1 MSPRIIVVMPAYNAE
16 KTLEMTYRDIPAAV
30 VDEIILVDDASRD
43 RTVDVAR
50 RLGLEIFVHPYNR
63 GYGGNQKTCYV
74 EALRHGA
81 DVVVMLHP
89 DYQYAPQLLPE
100 MIAPILADQA
110 DMVLGSRLLEDQA
123 IKGGMPRW
131 KWLGNRMLTAIQN
144 LILRQSLSEYHTG
157 YRAYSRHTLEV
168 VPFMRNSE
176 DFVFDQEFVVQ
187 ALRFGLR
194 VAEIP
199 IPTKYFLE
207 ASSVSFRHSVIYG
220 LKTLYLLLRYVLHN
234 RQIVSYPLL
243 SPVSWSAD
251 ELPVTLTVHA
261 K

>member
-1 MSPRIIVVMPAYNAE
+1 MPAYNAE
-16 KTLEMTYRDIPAAV
+16 KTLEATYRDIPAGVA
-30 VDEIILVDDASRD
+30 DEVILVDDASRD
-43 RTVDVAR
+43 RTVELAR
-50 RLGLEIFVHPYNR
+50 KLGLEVLAHPYNR

-110 DMVLGSRLLEDQA
+110 DMVLGSRLLKDEA

-131 KWLGNRMLTAIQN
+131 KWLGNRLLTAIQN
-144 LILRQSLSEYHTG
+144 LVLRQSHSEYHTG

-168 VPFMRNSE
+168 IPFMRNSE

-187 ALRFGLR
+187 ALHFGLR
-194 VAEIP
+194 VAEIA
-199 IPTKYFLE
+199 IPTHYFLE
-207 ASSVSFRHSVIYG
+207 ASSVSFKHSVIYG
-220 LKTLYLLLRYVLHN
+220 LKTLYLLLRYTLH
-234 RQIVSYPLL
+234 RRKIVNYALL
-243 SPVSWSAD
+243 NPISWSVSEFPAA
-251 ELPVTLTVHA
+251 LTIDA